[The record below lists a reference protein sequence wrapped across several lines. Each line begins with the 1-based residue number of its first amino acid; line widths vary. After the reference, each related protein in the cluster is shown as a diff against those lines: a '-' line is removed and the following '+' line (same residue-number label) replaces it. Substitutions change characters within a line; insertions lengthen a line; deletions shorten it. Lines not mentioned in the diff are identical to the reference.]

1 MADDKVNPEGAA
13 DTPTQTPAPERAEAA
28 APQQSTERVQERFQ
42 DRPRERPQERP
53 QERSA
58 DRPDRP
64 YRRESRGGG
73 PGGGRPRGPRRGGRG
88 RRRVCRFCADKTVV
102 LDYKWVETL
111 QDFVTERGKVV
122 PSRTT
127 GTCAKHQR
135 SLAQAIKRARNAA
148 LLSYTSG

>member
-1 MADDKVNPEGAA
+1 MADEQAKPDGAA
-13 DTPTQTPAPERAEAA
+13 DTTGRPPTQERAEAA
-28 APQQSTERVQERFQ
+28 AAEPNERAQQPSQ
-42 DRPRERPQERP
+42 DRPREQSQERP
-53 QERSA
+53 E
-58 DRPDRP
+58 RP

>member
-1 MADDKVNPEGAA
+1 MADENANQDDAT
-13 DTPTQTPAPERAEAA
+13 DRPAPERSADRAR
-28 APQQSTERVQERFQ
+28 PQERTQ
-42 DRPRERPQERP
+42 ERAQERTQERP
-53 QERSA
+53 QERSQ
-58 DRPDRP
+58 DRP
-64 YRRESRGGG
+64 YRRDPRGGG
-73 PGGGRPRGPRRGGRG
+73 AGGRPRGPRRGGRG
-88 RRRVCRFCADKTVV
+88 RRRVCRFCADKAVV